1 MIQKS
6 SFDISNFH
14 QINKKIEPLNL
25 DQISLNEE
33 STNEYLN
40 REIQIIN
47 ENAVFGIKLLKLIGL
62 GSYGKV

>member
-1 MIQKS
+1 
-6 SFDISNFH
+6 
-14 QINKKIEPLNL
+14 LNL

-62 GSYGKV
+62 GPYGKV

>member
-1 MIQKS
+1 M
-6 SFDISNFH
+6 
-14 QINKKIEPLNL
+14 NL

-47 ENAVFGIKLLKLIGL
+47 ENAVFGIKLLKLIGE
-62 GSYGKV
+62 GSYGKVKKKTIFKIFKIDS